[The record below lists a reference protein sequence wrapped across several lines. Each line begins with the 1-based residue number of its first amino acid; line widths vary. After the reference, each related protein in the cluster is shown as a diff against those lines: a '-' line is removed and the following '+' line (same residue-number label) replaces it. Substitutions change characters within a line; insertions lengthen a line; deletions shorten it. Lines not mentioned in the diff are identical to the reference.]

1 MLLGEYSFEPVI
13 FPNPFDMESTPVN
26 VPRVPGIVYT
36 EDVADKW
43 GMVGSG
49 AVEELRTKLQAQ
61 NIMVTAIAAI
71 LPETAGAA
79 IEHHTSIIV
88 DLID

>member
-1 MLLGEYSFEPVI
+1 MVLLGEYSFEPVI

-49 AVEELRTKLQAQ
+49 AVE
-61 NIMVTAIAAI
+61 
-71 LPETAGAA
+71 
-79 IEHHTSIIV
+79 
-88 DLID
+88 